1 MACASISV
9 ETRYKLVRNRDFWTT
24 SSVWTLRV
32 MTYKDEGSLLID
44 RDIIAFLGAGAK
56 PTYGEGAEFD
66 FLVTRACSRIAL
78 AASCDERGPSKNM
91 PRQPFVWRR
100 RAPLLFLLGAKIA
113 PI

>member
-1 MACASISV
+1 MIGIPIFFFEGLILACASISV

-56 PTYGEGAEFD
+56 PPYG
-66 FLVTRACSRIAL
+66 
-78 AASCDERGPSKNM
+78 
-91 PRQPFVWRR
+91 
-100 RAPLLFLLGAKIA
+100 RAPN
-113 PI
+113 